1 MRVSQLRDTV
11 NSYGSGST
19 KISTVGIKRFKH
31 RILEK
36 IWFHKLPHADLYIF
50 CKDAIDRVSLLTLSA
65 IRARGGKIACDYIDK
80 DLSNFDFSKIDA
92 HIASSNRQLSYLRKH
107 VPEEHIHL
115 LLHQSDARLHD
126 TEGKAK
132 LQRAFY
138 FGEEDNLEIL
148 PTYESF
154 IDQISYKRE
163 MNESDIQTIL
173 NYKFQYCVRPQ
184 HQHLTTGIFKP
195 ATKVMNSIAMG
206 IPPVISSNMQ
216 EEISILGKNYPYI
229 INQDQSAE
237 GDKITLENIIAD
249 QHMYDS
255 AKNQILQLQSKF
267 SRELFA
273 SNFEGICKKNFNS
286 TYNQL

>member
-19 KISTVGIKRFKH
+19 SISTVGIKRFKH
-31 RILEK
+31 KILEK
-36 IWFHKLPHADLYIF
+36 IWFHRLPHADLYIF
-50 CKDAIDRVSLLTLSA
+50 CKDAIDRVSLSTLSA

-92 HIASSNRQLSYLRKH
+92 HIASSNSQLSYLRKH

-126 TEGKAK
+126 TNSKAQ
-132 LQRAFY
+132 LDRAFY
-138 FGEEDNLEIL
+138 FGEEDNIEIL

-154 IDQISYKRE
+154 IDQIPYTRE

-173 NYKFQYCVRPQ
+173 KYKFQYCVRPQ
-184 HQHLTTGIFKP
+184 HQYLTTGIFKP

-206 IPPVISSNMQ
+206 IPPIVSSHME
-216 EEISILGKNYPYI
+216 EEISILGQNYPYI
-229 INQDQSAE
+229 TNLDKAAE
-237 GDKITLENIIAD
+237 DGKIALENIIAD
-249 QHMYDS
+249 PDMY
-255 AKNQILQLQSKF
+255 AAARNQIIGLQPKLSP
-267 SRELFA
+267 ELFA
-273 SNFEGICKKNFNS
+273 CNFEEICKKIVFG
-286 TYNQL
+286 